1 MEFVWMC
8 SSTYVV
14 FDITPPLTPQ
24 RMALFQSYMQ
34 RVPEGTYFENHKV
47 VEA

>member
-1 MEFVWMC
+1 MC
-8 SSTYVV
+8 TLDLPTV
-14 FDITPPLTPQ
+14 FGLTLSLTPQ

-34 RVPEGTYFENHKV
+34 RVLEGTYFRNYKV